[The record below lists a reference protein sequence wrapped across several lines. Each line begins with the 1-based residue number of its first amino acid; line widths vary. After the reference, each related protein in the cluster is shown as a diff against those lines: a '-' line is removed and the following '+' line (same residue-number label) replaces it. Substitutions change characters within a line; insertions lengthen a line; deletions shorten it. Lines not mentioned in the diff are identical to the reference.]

1 MEGHVERLEGLADSG
16 IARSVKSIADNIHA
30 GAVEIA
36 DQAANVLLRCARTSE
51 AETREAFRQEV
62 LAVGSA
68 LIQSQPAMA
77 PLVNLVNAVLWSV
90 KTGETLTAL
99 RATVER
105 VANEFKQRLRLHETA
120 IAESML
126 PFITEGAYVLTNS
139 RSTTV
144 RAALLH
150 AQRAGRRFRVLC
162 AESRPGYE
170 GRTMAAELAEQGIS
184 VTLVVDAL
192 AISWATRAQL
202 ILVGADHLTVSGLV
216 NKAGTASLALIAQT
230 SGIPVY
236 ALCSSE
242 KFLPPGYLP
251 PPQARRPAE
260 QVWTEAPAGVSIENY
275 YFDRTP
281 LSHISGIVTERGVLT
296 SAGIE
301 GWLASIQLHPALS
314 VKREP

>member
-1 MEGHVERLEGLADSG
+1 
-16 IARSVKSIADNIHA
+16 
-30 GAVEIA
+30 
-36 DQAANVLLRCARTSE
+36 
-51 AETREAFRQEV
+51 
-62 LAVGSA
+62 
-68 LIQSQPAMA
+68 
-77 PLVNLVNAVLWSV
+77 
-90 KTGETLTAL
+90 
-99 RATVER
+99 
-105 VANEFKQRLRLHETA
+105 
-120 IAESML
+120 ML
-126 PFITEGAYVLTNS
+126 PFITEGACVLTNS

-170 GRTMAAELAEQGIS
+170 GRMMAAELAEHGIA

-192 AISWATRAQL
+192 AISWATRAQV